1 MEPPLKRVKIADPD
15 IRNPRDSGSRRTEG
29 LYTSEL
35 GMRSDETDH
44 QPRPTRTISLSDL
57 QRQRVFDNY
66 QHPPKHG
73 VTRRSAGIYLL
84 PRAPDATVTATVVQV
99 NVNDGTTISKATE
112 VPIATTGAIVSLTDV
127 GLLTSALSLSIP
139 GASNGTIT
147 GGPTDSVPPTITSST
162 TPTGDTSGAGS
173 TSRLTTSRIFT
184 TSRPPNGTITTS
196 SSEGRTVT
204 VTATS
209 TFEVSLINGTAFVT
223 EAPTAPVTDSDSVT
237 TNTVSQT
244 YTFGDLG
251 STYTS
256 GTGTSSA
263 SGTGAQSGGYP
274 AGVAATVTDS
284 PTSTTD
290 AAATSSSNSG
300 GGGGGGSTLTPVQQQ
315 VVGGVVGGVAGVAL
329 VLVIVLFVLRWYRR
343 RLKARGELPEQ
354 IAAREIADV
363 IGGGEAYP
371 MSQRSSMTP
380 FAAAVT
386 QGLRKFRPHS
396 AQTFGTTATGL
407 TDTSIPESERGFQKI
422 AGRKLA
428 PVLNSGG
435 DQYGGN
441 FGAFEKD
448 GGGPS
453 GAPDLPSERGLSGAS
468 FYQDNKG
475 FYGGRGILTPTD
487 IPSSPTV
494 TTTGNRTTDVSG
506 GTASSARDFA
516 AMRGGSIHN
525 SSQAS
530 IATVSR
536 PEGFAV
542 MRASPARTPVT
553 SSPAAS
559 SIRLPIQQPPSM
571 AAGTPPMPVMPV
583 HDAVGRTLASHDGSH
598 ISRSSGRSVG
608 RFVENV

>member
-29 LYTSEL
+29 LFTSEL

-44 QPRPTRTISLSDL
+44 QPRPTRTINLNDL

-66 QHPPKHG
+66 QHPQKHG

-127 GLLTSALSLSIP
+127 GGLSSALSLSIP
-139 GASNGTIT
+139 GASNGTII
-147 GGPTDSVPPTITSST
+147 GGPTDSVPPTVTSST
-162 TPTGDTSGAGS
+162 TPTGNTLGGSS
-173 TSRLTTSRIFT
+173 TSRSTTSHITT
-184 TSRPPNGTITTS
+184 TSRPLNDTITTS
-196 SSEGRTVT
+196 TTEGRTVT

-209 TFEVSLINGTAFVT
+209 TFEVSLINGTAIIT
-223 EAPTAPVTDSDSVT
+223 EAPTPIANSGGVT
-237 TNTVSQT
+237 TTDTASQT

-251 STYTS
+251 STFTS
-256 GTGTSSA
+256 GTGTSSP
-263 SGTGAQSGGYP
+263 SSTGAQSGGYP
-274 AGVAATVTDS
+274 AGPAATVTGH
-284 PTSTTD
+284 PTSTSD
-290 AAATSSSNSG
+290 AVATSSGSSG
-300 GGGGGGSTLTPVQQQ
+300 GGGGGGGGSSLTPMQQQ

-354 IAAREIADV
+354 IAAREIAGDMS
-363 IGGGEAYP
+363 GGEAYP
-371 MSQRSSMTP
+371 MSQRSSTTP
-380 FAAAVT
+380 FAATVT

-407 TDTSIPESERGFQKI
+407 TDASIPESERGFQRI

-428 PVLNSGG
+428 PVLSSGG

-448 GGGPS
+448 VAGPS
-453 GAPDLPSERGLSGAS
+453 GAPDLPTERGLSGAS

-475 FYGGRGILTPTD
+475 FYGGRGTSTPND
-487 IPSSPTV
+487 IPSSPTMA
-494 TTTGNRTTDVSG
+494 TGSRT
-506 GTASSARDFA
+506 GTAPSVRDSAA
-516 AMRGGSIHN
+516 LRGGSVHN

-530 IATVSR
+530 IATASR

-553 SSPAAS
+553 ASPAAS
-559 SIRLPIQQPPSM
+559 SIRLPIQQAPSM
-571 AAGTPPMPVMPV
+571 AVGTPPMPVMPV